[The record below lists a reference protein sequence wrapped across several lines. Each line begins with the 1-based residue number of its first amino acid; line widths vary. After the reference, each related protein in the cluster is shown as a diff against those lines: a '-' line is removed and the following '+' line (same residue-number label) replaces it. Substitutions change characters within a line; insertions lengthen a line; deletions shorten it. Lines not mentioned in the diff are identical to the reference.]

1 MADLPSPGPKDME
14 PLRRAFNQLVM
25 LLPSDEVEGLLRTI
39 SNQEAATP
47 NAPSA
52 AVLDGPGPR
61 LHLMEEVITAM
72 NNEPR
77 RSDLV
82 AVNTRMPRGRRPDS
96 RKLRPLNSFIA
107 FRSEYNSN

>member
-1 MADLPSPGPKDME
+1 MVEPARPGGRDLE

-25 LLPSDEVEGLLRTI
+25 LLPSDEVEGLLRSI
-39 SNQEAATP
+39 NNQESVEP
-47 NAPSA
+47 NASTNT
-52 AVLDGPGPR
+52 VMDGPGPR

-82 AVNTRMPRGRRPDS
+82 AENTRMPRGRRPDS

-107 FRSEYNSN
+107 FRSEYN